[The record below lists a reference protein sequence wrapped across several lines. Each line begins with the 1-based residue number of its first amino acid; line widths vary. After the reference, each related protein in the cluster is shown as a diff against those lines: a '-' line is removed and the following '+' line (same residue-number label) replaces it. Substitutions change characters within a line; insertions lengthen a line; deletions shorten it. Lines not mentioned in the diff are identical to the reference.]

1 MERISV
7 GGYAVE
13 RALRRKRKVL
23 DDDLPAIADAY
34 RAFRAE
40 HPEPGL

>member
-1 MERISV
+1 MVSTI
-7 GGYAVE
+7 A
-13 RALRRKRKVL
+13 
-23 DDDLPAIADAY
+23 LPAIADAY